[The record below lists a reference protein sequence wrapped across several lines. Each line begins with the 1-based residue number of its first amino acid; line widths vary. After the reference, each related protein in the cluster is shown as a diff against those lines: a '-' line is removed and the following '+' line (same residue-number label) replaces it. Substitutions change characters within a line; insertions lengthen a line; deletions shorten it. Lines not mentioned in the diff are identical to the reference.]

1 MSRHMKETA
10 PGTFLVWDEPLPI
23 GRTFASGSAVYAWRD
38 GRWTCDGH
46 RAERDYPPA
55 GSTNPDCEHIA
66 FVRREGGHGA

>member
-1 MSRHMKETA
+1 MSRRMKETA

-23 GRTFASGSAVYAWRD
+23 GRTFASGSAVYLWRD

-55 GSTNPDCEHIA
+55 GSSVPDCEHIE
-66 FVRREGGHGA
+66 FVKGRHGN